1 MNNYTPKNELEARVL
16 EALAGSIREGAGPDE
31 AMARAAGTMVAAVI
45 TVLAELR
52 DAVLDG
58 ARQIR
63 DLRVRQTLAL
73 EDLEHRG
80 DGIQG
85 ELEELVRALAGPSP
99 LELGNDDDPGAIPGV
114 VRALELLDG
123 SAHDLVGELVEALQ
137 DEGVRRGKALYHIA
151 DTLERGDPTV
161 AMEEADLDVAPAE
174 RLDEWHETAGWFRE
188 AIEQEWAD
196 RDDPGPGEASEEEWE
211 EGPDRRFLR
220 CSSCGARFNAV
231 GLRVGEDCP
240 TGCGGDVYVDVEP
253 DGPEDRI
260 ERARRQAGQE
270 EGPEYKRLL
279 PPGGGSREDGIE
291 LASHLRALRD
301 AIAAQTRQLPRNWDA
316 EYQSL
321 TAPLGSWLGARI
333 AEADAAL
340 QARRDVR

>member
-1 MNNYTPKNELEARVL
+1 MNNYTPKNELEARV
-16 EALAGSIREGAGPDE
+16 
-31 AMARAAGTMVAAVI
+31 
-45 TVLAELR
+45 AELR

-58 ARQIR
+58 ARQ
-63 DLRVRQTLAL
+63 VQS
-73 EDLEHRG
+73 
-80 DGIQG
+80 
-85 ELEELVRALAGPSP
+85 ELEELVLALAGPSP
-99 LELGNDDDPGAIPGV
+99 AALGNDDDLGAIPRL

-123 SAHDLVGELVEALQ
+123 SAHDLVGELVTALQ
-137 DEGVRRGKALYHIA
+137 DEGVRRAKALYHIA

-161 AMEEADLDVAPAE
+161 AMEEADLGVASAG
-174 RLDEWHETAGWFRE
+174 RLEEWHETAGWFRE

-291 LASHLRALRD
+291 LASHLRALLG
-301 AIAAQTRQLPRNWDA
+301 AVNAQAGQLPRSWVDMYDRN
-316 EYQSL
+316 SL
-321 TAPLGSWLGARI
+321 MLRRWLVKRI
-333 AEADAAL
+333 EEADAAL